1 MNLVKLM
8 EFYNDTKLLQN
19 LFYSIHTTN
28 PEGLQSAL
36 EAGISTVPLALVTEL
51 PK

>member
-8 EFYNDTKLLQN
+8 EFYNDAKLLQN
-19 LFYSIHTTN
+19 LFYSIHATN
-28 PEGLQSAL
+28 PGGLQSAL
-36 EAGISTVPLALVTEL
+36 EASISTVPLALVTEL